1 MEEAAQG
8 KKTHRK
14 KYGSMLKGGPGSE
27 MELNPMFKRINR
39 LELLNEIKGVVTL
52 EQDSPQLSIHL
63 VKGIKEKFSQRCGT
77 TCL

>member
-39 LELLNEIKGVVTL
+39 LELLNEIGARF
-52 EQDSPQLSIHL
+52 SPAKHPPR
-63 VKGIKEKFSQRCGT
+63 ERN
-77 TCL
+77 